1 MVVRCYFGI
10 RFRKG
15 VKNYFHVLG
24 LPSGASANDIRKAY
38 RSLVKQYHPDL
49 NKSAGAA
56 EKFIAI
62 HEAYEFLMDERRRLL
77 HAHAAE
83 QQKSA
88 QAEQQRRDR
97 VYKIWVEYQQ
107 DIARQRAEAYAN
119 SSFSDLEDSP
129 YFRAFRKVNR
139 WTNVTV
145 VLLFIVIVAI
155 PIWRYIAQQE
165 LPEHEQRAG
174 IFFAVPACTGLI
186 CLIGGYYYLFVL
198 NVDET

>member
-1 MVVRCYFGI
+1 
-10 RFRKG
+10 

-24 LPSGASANDIRKAY
+24 LPSGASADEIRRAY
-38 RSLVKQYHPDL
+38 RTLVKQYHPDL
-49 NKSAGAA
+49 NKATYAA

-83 QQKSA
+83 KQRSE
-88 QAEQQRRDR
+88 QAEQERRDR

-107 DIARQRAEAYAN
+107 DIARERARSYAN
-119 SSFSDLEDSP
+119 RSFSDLENSH
-129 YFRAFRKVNR
+129 YYRAFRKVNR
-139 WTNVTV
+139 FTNITV
-145 VLLFIVIVAI
+145 ILLFIVIVAI
-155 PIWRYIAQQE
+155 PIWRYMAQQE

-174 IFFAVPACTGLI
+174 VFFAVPAITGLI
-186 CLIGGYYYLFVL
+186 CLAGGYYYLFVL